1 MANIEMD
8 FANAKRQAAELEQLA
23 HQLEQLA
30 GRQFH
35 GTMQDLSL
43 HWKGENATAYLQK
56 GVKLQEDMKTT
67 AARMRAAA
75 VQIRRVAKKIYDA
88 EMFAKRLAEKR
99 IYGGNGD

>member
-23 HQLEQLA
+23 QRLEQLSE
-30 GRQFH
+30 RQFH
-35 GTMQDLSL
+35 DTMQELAI
-43 HWKGENATAYLQK
+43 HWKGENAAAYLQK
-56 GVKLQEDMKTT
+56 GMKLQEDMKTT
-67 AARMRAAA
+67 AAKIRAAA
-75 VQIRRVAKKIYDA
+75 VQIRHVAKKIYDA